1 VSDTAVVFL
10 AIMAVA
16 LVVMA
21 VAQIALMVVGL
32 KVARQINS
40 TAEGLRHDL
49 RPLIDKAHVLT
60 EEATRMTTLARMQV
74 ERLDRTMS
82 AAAEQLDTT
91 LGIVQGLMAGPLRQG
106 SAAIAAFK
114 AAMSVVRSIQNRK
127 GKGSAREAEE
137 DALFVG

>member
-21 VAQIALMVVGL
+21 VAQIALLIVGL
-32 KVARQINS
+32 KVARQINT
-40 TAEGLRHDL
+40 TAEGLRQDL
-49 RPLIDKAHVLT
+49 RPLIEKAHQLT
-60 EEATRMTTLARMQV
+60 DEATRVTTLARLQV
-74 ERLDRTMS
+74 ERLDRTV
-82 AAAEQLDTT
+82 AAAAHQIDTT
-91 LGIVQGLMAGPLRQG
+91 LGIIQGFMSGPVRQG

-114 AAMSVVRSIQNRK
+114 AALGVIRSVQHRK
-127 GKGSAREAEE
+127 AASRETEE

>member
-1 VSDTAVVFL
+1 MNDSAVVFL

-16 LVVMA
+16 LAVMA
-21 VAQIALMVVGL
+21 VAQIVLMVVGV
-32 KVARQINS
+32 KVARQINA
-40 TAEGLRHDL
+40 TAEGLRQDL
-49 RPLIDKAHVLT
+49 RPLIEKAHVLT
-60 EEATRMTTLARMQV
+60 EEATRVTTLARLQV
-74 ERLDRTMS
+74 ERLDRTMA

-91 LGIVQGLMAGPLRQG
+91 LGIVQGLMGGPLRQG

-127 GKGSAREAEE
+127 KPAGKDAEE